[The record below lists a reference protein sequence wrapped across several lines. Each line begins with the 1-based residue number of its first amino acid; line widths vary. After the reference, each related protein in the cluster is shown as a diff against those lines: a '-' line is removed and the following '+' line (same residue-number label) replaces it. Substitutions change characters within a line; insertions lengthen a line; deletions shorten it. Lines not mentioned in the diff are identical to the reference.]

1 MYVLWNNES
10 THKTTI
16 RLQRTVENRNMN
28 VERQLEHALLE
39 MRQHMEDYNTLW
51 EENGQDIQNNNIYLD
66 IIHEFRETAEIFS
79 SR

>member
-1 MYVLWNNES
+1 
-10 THKTTI
+10 
-16 RLQRTVENRNMN
+16 MN

>member
-1 MYVLWNNES
+1 VYVLWNNES